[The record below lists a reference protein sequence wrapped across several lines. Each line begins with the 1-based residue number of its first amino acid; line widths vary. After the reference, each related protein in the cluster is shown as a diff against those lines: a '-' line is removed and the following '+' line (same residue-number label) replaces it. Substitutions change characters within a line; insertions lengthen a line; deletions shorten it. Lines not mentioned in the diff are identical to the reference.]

1 MSAGICITYCGYC
14 VQQHKA
20 EERTRGFKVDITP
33 LVRLA
38 LYRTVFL
45 KKLGSGK
52 HIDPKFGRREGCVSY
67 YRCQDK
73 KVPERRS
80 VFVLLRKNFR
90 NGVPSQKYPW
100 LYIDLLWRF
109 IVHVNRVNY
118 SSELRPLTGLLFYPR
133 RYMSIESHGG
143 TILTQKTEEFREN
156 PVPVPLCPPQ
166 YPTWTDPGKNSG
178 LHDDRQATN
187 RMSHGTAKY

>member
-1 MSAGICITYCGYC
+1 MSAGICITYCGHC

-38 LYRTVFL
+38 SYRTVFL

-67 YRCQDK
+67 YWCQDK

-109 IVHVNRVNY
+109 VVHVDRVRLF
-118 SSELRPLTGLLFYPR
+118 LRTAASNGPDVHTPEDIWVLRATVERYWR
-133 RYMSIESHGG
+133 RK
-143 TILTQKTEEFREN
+143 QR
-156 PVPVPLCPPQ
+156 
-166 YPTWTDPGKNSG
+166 NS
-178 LHDDRQATN
+178 
-187 RMSHGTAKY
+187 